1 MWSKEEIE
9 AGCREFL
16 KKEKGLIPLAKEFLR
31 CCEATGLNPRYDGVV
46 AYPSSG
52 RLVFI
57 VEHDTMIQR
66 AAQTGDLQGIE
77 SGTRIREDSAVVAW
91 AKVYRGESKNMF
103 AAEVDVAQWQ
113 AAHPRSPFWK
123 SRPQSMAEKCARV
136 MAVKLAFAAEFQG
149 LRDDV
154 TSVLYDPDKPSK
166 SKSKPKPQPKPQ
178 PQVKEE
184 APTYEALAKKVEGA
198 GHDLDELAR
207 RFGCLGGADMPQDV
221 ADLIERMLD
230 GDGLCSAADY
240 ANATSSIA
248 KLIKKGLTQNEAQ
261 QRLMRYGKV
270 AQRKY
275 LTPEGARAF
284 IGWCDNAE

>member
-57 VEHDTMIQR
+57 VEHDTMIQK
-66 AAQTGDLQGIE
+66 AAQTGDLKGIE

-91 AKVYRGESKNMF
+91 AKVYRGEGRDMF

-154 TSVLYDPDKPSK
+154 TSVLYDPDKPK
-166 SKSKPKPQPKPQ
+166 AESKPKAKAEPKPQ
-178 PQVKEE
+178 IKEE
-184 APTYEALAKKVEGA
+184 APAYEALAEKAGCQ
-198 GHDLDELAR
+198 GHDIDELAR
-207 RFGCLGGADMPQDV
+207 RFGCLGGADMPEEV
-221 ADLIERMLD
+221 ATTIERLLD
-230 GDGLCSAADY
+230 TTGLCSAADY
-240 ANATSSIA
+240 ANASMSIA
-248 KLIKKGLTQNEAQ
+248 KLIQKGLTQNEAQ
-261 QRLMRYGKV
+261 QKLMQFGKV

-284 IGWCDNAE
+284 VGWCDNAK